1 MEPNKYAQGDGRVDG
16 RTGGPT
22 APVGHLAVIGLGYV
36 GLPLAVRAAEA
47 GFRVTGLDVD
57 ERRIKELASGD
68 SHVEDIPDERLLA
81 ALESG
86 RLRISE
92 SYEDATGFD
101 VCVIAVPTPLRGG
114 APDLTYI
121 ENAARSI
128 APLLTPGAT
137 VVLESTTYPG
147 TTEDVLVPL
156 LEAGSGL
163 RAGAPGHRCTEPE
176 LEGGADTG
184 ACCVTDPA
192 PYFHVGYSPERIDP
206 GNERWHLENTP
217 KVVSGI
223 DDASLRSVEAF
234 YGRIV
239 ERTVPVASPRTA
251 ELTKLLENTFRQ
263 VNIALINE
271 LAMCARPLG
280 VDIWEAVDAA
290 ATKPFGFMPFWPG
303 PGVGGHCL
311 PVDPSYLSWEVR
323 RKLQHDV
330 RFVSLANEINE
341 QMPTHVVQRVEDGLG
356 RELTGAAVLVL
367 GLAYKKNSG
376 DVRESPAVAV
386 AELLKKRGARVRA
399 VEPYAEPR
407 LLPDDVLCVE
417 LTEEEVAAADAVVIA
432 TDHDVFD
439 YPMVQ
444 RHARYL
450 FDARNRCR
458 PAGQLPAQNGGP
470 IQPAGGLDRL

>member
-1 MEPNKYAQGDGRVDG
+1 MESSTYTSGRE
-16 RTGGPT
+16 RIE
-22 APVGHLAVIGLGYV
+22 GHTDTRVPLSHLVVIGLGYV

-47 GFRVTGLDVD
+47 GFRVTGLDLD
-57 ERRIKELASGD
+57 ERRTKEFASGR
-68 SHVEDIPDERLLA
+68 SHTEDIPDARLLKA
-81 ALESG
+81 MDSG
-86 RLRISE
+86 RLCVST
-92 SYEDATGFD
+92 SYEDAKGFD
-101 VCVIAVPTPLRGG
+101 ICVIAVPTPLRGG
-114 APDLTYI
+114 TPDLSCV
-121 ENAARSI
+121 ESAARSI

-137 VVLESTTYPG
+137 VILESTTYPG
-147 TTEDVLVPL
+147 TTEEVLLPL

-163 RAGAPGHRCTEPE
+163 RAGAPESRCTEAGVDGH
-176 LEGGADTG
+176 GGM
-184 ACCVTDPA
+184 VTD

-206 GNERWHLENTP
+206 GNKRWHLENTP
-217 KVVSGI
+217 KVVAGI
-223 DDASLRSVEAF
+223 DAASLRSVEAF
-234 YGRIV
+234 YARIV
-239 ERTVPVASPRTA
+239 DRTVPVSSPRTA
-251 ELTKLLENTFRQ
+251 ELTKLLENTFRH

-323 RKLQHDV
+323 RKLHHDV

-341 QMPTHVVQRVEDGLG
+341 QMPAHVVQRIEDGLG
-356 RELTGAAVLVL
+356 RPLAGAALLIL
-367 GLAYKKNSG
+367 GLAYKRNSG

-386 AELLKKRGARVRA
+386 AELLKERGARVRA

-417 LTEEEVAAADAVVIA
+417 LTEEEVAAADAVVIT

-439 YPMVQ
+439 YPMVL

-450 FDARNRCR
+450 FDARNRCHTVD
-458 PAGQLPAQNGGP
+458 GLPAQNSART
-470 IQPAGGLDRL
+470 QPAGRPDRL